1 MGAPY
6 IDEFLPQRGLRQ
18 GDPLAPF
25 LFKIVVEG
33 LMGLMRDRIPTRVN
47 LLRRNV
53 DLQDSRCPSCLSM
66 DEDSHLFF
74 NSNRIIPMW

>member
-25 LFKIVVEG
+25 LFEIVVEG

-47 LLRRNV
+47 LL
-53 DLQDSRCPSCLSM
+53 
-66 DEDSHLFF
+66 
-74 NSNRIIPMW
+74 